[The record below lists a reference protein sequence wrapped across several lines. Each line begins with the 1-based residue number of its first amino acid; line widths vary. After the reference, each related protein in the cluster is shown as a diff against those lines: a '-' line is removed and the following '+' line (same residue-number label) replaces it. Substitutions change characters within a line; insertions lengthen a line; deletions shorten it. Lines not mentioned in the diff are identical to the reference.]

1 MPDPIVNLYL
11 AKQFGLLEEE
21 YDRILKI
28 LGRTPTYTELG
39 IFSVM
44 WSEHCSY
51 KNSILEIK
59 KLPRSGGRLL
69 VGAGEENAGLV
80 DIGDGLAVAFKIE
93 SHNHPSA
100 VEPYQGAATG
110 VGGILRDIFTMGARP
125 IGALNSLRFG
135 KITPPAPPLSK
146 GGTTD
151 LSFEGVRA
159 KFLFKNVVKGIGD
172 YGNCFGVPTISG
184 EVYFEECY
192 RENPLVNAMAVGIVK
207 QNEMATAAA
216 SGIGNP
222 VFIVGSST
230 GKDGIHGATFASE
243 EISEESESK
252 RPNVQVGD
260 PFTEKLLLEATLEV
274 IESGV
279 VVGIQDMGAAGITCS
294 TSEMSA
300 KGKCGMEINLDH
312 VPLRDENMSA
322 YEIMLSESQE
332 RMLVV
337 IEKGKEQIAKDI
349 FTKWDLNCVEIGKVI
364 EENRVKVFYKGK
376 LEANVPAYELVL
388 GGGAPV
394 YKRESIEPA
403 YIKEKWNFNFDDIKE
418 PKNLN
423 DVLLKLLS
431 SPNIT
436 NKKWIYEQYD
446 TQVRTNTLILPGGDA
461 SVIRLKG
468 TNKALSMKVDC
479 NGRYVYLNPYKG
491 GMLAVCESAR
501 NVACTGATPL
511 AITNCLNF
519 GNPYNPEV
527 YFQFSEAVRGIG
539 DACKILETPV
549 TGGNVSFYNQ
559 SKDYAVYPTPVIGM
573 LGLIE
578 DVDKVMT
585 SYFKH
590 KGDIILIFGNWN
602 SGSPDLEIGISNL
615 EFIVNRE
622 SSMPEHEENDK
633 FKIQNS
639 KSKMEKS
646 QIQNS
651 KFQIGKFQIGA
662 SEYLNTIHNMVA
674 GDAPDIDAEYE
685 KRLQDFLLKLIDK
698 SLINSAH
705 DLSDGGFAVA
715 LAECCVMNRDKE
727 IGCEVNFVYEE
738 RKDFQLFAE
747 TQSSILVSAEQIKLK
762 EIFETAKEYNIG
774 ILQIGETKGSRIKI
788 NLDIDLPLREI
799 DEAYYNSISRIM
811 E

>member
-1 MPDPIVNLYL
+1 MPQPEVNLTL

-28 LGRTPTYTELG
+28 LERKPTYTELG

-51 KNSILEIK
+51 KNSILQLK

-125 IGALNSLRFG
+125 IAALNSLRFG
-135 KITPPAPPLSK
+135 KIDRESLNDNRESEN
-146 GGTTD
+146 GNRER
-151 LSFEGVRA
+151 S
-159 KFLFKNVVKGIGD
+159 KFLFKNIVKGIGD
-172 YGNCFGVPTISG
+172 YGNCFGVPTVSG
-184 EVYFEECY
+184 EVYFEDCY
-192 RENPLVNAMAVGIVK
+192 QDNPLVNAMAVGIVK
-207 QNEMATAAA
+207 HNETATAAA
-216 SGIGNP
+216 GGAGNP

-274 IESGV
+274 IRAGV

-294 TSEMSA
+294 TTEMSA
-300 KGKCGMEINLDH
+300 KGKCGMQIDLDL
-312 VPLRDENMSA
+312 VPLRDKNMSA

-337 IEKGKEQIAKDI
+337 IEKGKEKTAKEI
-349 FTKWDLNCVEIGKVI
+349 FEKWDLNCVEIGTITK
-364 EENRVKVFYKGK
+364 EERVKIFYKGK
-376 LEANVPAYELVL
+376 LEADVPPFDLVL

-394 YKRESIEPA
+394 YKREVSEPE
-403 YIKEKWNFNFDDIKE
+403 YIKEKRNFNFDKIEE
-418 PKNLN
+418 PTDLN
-423 DVLLKLLS
+423 EVLLRLLS

-436 NKKWIYEQYD
+436 NKKWVYEQYD
-446 TQVRTNTLILPGGDA
+446 TQVRTNTVILPGGDA

-468 TNKALSMKVDC
+468 TEKALSMKVDC

-491 GMLAVCESAR
+491 GMIAVCESAR
-501 NVACTGATPL
+501 NVVCTGARPL
-511 AITNCLNF
+511 AITNCLNY

-527 YFQFSEAVRGIG
+527 YYQFTEAIRGIG

-578 DVDKVMT
+578 DVNKVMT
-585 SYFKH
+585 SYFK
-590 KGDIILIFGNWN
+590 KEGDAVIIFGNWN
-602 SGSPDLEIGISNL
+602 FEFGISD
-615 EFIVNRE
+615 EE
-622 SSMPEHEENDK
+622 S
-633 FKIQNS
+633 
-639 KSKMEKS
+639 EKS
-646 QIQNS
+646 QIRNFKSQM
-651 KFQIGKFQIGA
+651 GG
-662 SEYLNTIHNMVA
+662 SEYLNTIHGLTE
-674 GDAPDIDAEYE
+674 GDAPDIDPAYE
-685 KRLQDFLLKLIDK
+685 KRLQEFILRLIDE

-705 DLSDGGFAVA
+705 DISDGGIAVA
-715 LAECCVMNRDKE
+715 IAECCVMNPEAE
-727 IGCEVNFVYEE
+727 IGCEIDFEYKG
-738 RKDFQLFAE
+738 RKDFHLFAE
-747 TQSSILVSAEQIKLK
+747 TQSTIIISADQGNLKKIFELAKEFQLQLK
-762 EIFETAKEYNIG
+762 E
-774 ILQIGETKGSRIKI
+774 IGETKGSRLKI
-788 NLDIDLPLREI
+788 NLDIDLPLREVK
-799 DEAYYNSISRIM
+799 EMYYNTIGNIM
-811 E
+811 DS